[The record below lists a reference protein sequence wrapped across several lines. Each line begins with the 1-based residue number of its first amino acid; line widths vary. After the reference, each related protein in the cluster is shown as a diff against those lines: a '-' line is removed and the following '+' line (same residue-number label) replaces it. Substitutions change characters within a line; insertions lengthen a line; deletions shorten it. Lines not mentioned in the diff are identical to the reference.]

1 MCSDVLHAVEYVPV
15 SITLKSLGMIR
26 EEASMRN
33 PILVL
38 AAAGLVL
45 AGWVSA
51 AETPAVAIELA
62 HNSGNEQQVKA
73 QLQRLLKEYDLS
85 RWIFTRKIRIEQG
98 TRPHSHPVLTLN
110 TRYATNDRLLL
121 AGFVHEQIHW
131 FLVGKGRDASK
142 AIAEAAQRYSDA
154 PESIADGGAGNAGST
169 TLHLV
174 VCQLEFESLRAL
186 LGADTATAVVQE
198 QIKEGVS
205 GLGYQWIYQKVLDD
219 QDQLS
224 ELIRKYNLTLPGMP

>member
-1 MCSDVLHAVEYVPV
+1 MA
-15 SITLKSLGMIR
+15 R
-26 EEASMRN
+26 EEASMRKL
-33 PILVL
+33 ILVL
-38 AAAGLVL
+38 AIAGVVL
-45 AGWVSA
+45 AGSVA
-51 AETPAVAIELA
+51 VAQTPAVSIELA
-62 HNSGNEQQVKA
+62 HNSANEQQVKD
-73 QLQRLLKEYDLS
+73 QLGRLLKEYDLS
-85 RWIFTRKIRIEQG
+85 RWVFTKKTRIEQG

-142 AIAEAAQRYSDA
+142 AIAEAAQRYPNA
-154 PESIADGGAGNAGST
+154 PESVADGGAGNRSST

-186 LGADTATAVVQE
+186 LGADAARAVLQE
-198 QIKEGVS
+198 QIKEGTS

-219 QDQLS
+219 QNDLS
-224 ELIRKYNLTLPGMP
+224 ALVRKHRLMLPGIP

>member
-1 MCSDVLHAVEYVPV
+1 
-15 SITLKSLGMIR
+15 
-26 EEASMRN
+26 MRK

-38 AAAGLVL
+38 AVAGLVL
-45 AGWVSA
+45 AGWVAA
-51 AETPAVAIELA
+51 AETPAVSIELA
-62 HNSGNEQQVKA
+62 HNSGNEQQAKE

-98 TRPHSHPVLTLN
+98 ARPHSHPVLTLN
-110 TRYATNDRLLL
+110 TRYATNDRLML

-131 FLVGKGRDASK
+131 FLVGKGVDASK
-142 AIAEAAQRYSDA
+142 AIADAAQRYSNA
-154 PESIADGGAGNAGST
+154 PESITDGGAGNRGST
-169 TLHLV
+169 TLHLL

-224 ELIRKYNLTLPGMP
+224 QLIRKYNLTLPGMP